1 MNRLAAQ
8 RLADAWRQCLRH
20 AHHMDHALSA
30 VRPTLP
36 LTAVSVG
43 ALDDESVQ
51 DWDQFVLRFTK
62 LQDAIGNRLFPS
74 LLDYLLEPSAE
85 QPMIDK
91 INRLEKLDFIE
102 RADRPGATRTWSGL
116 ALSCSARV
124 AGTN

>member
-1 MNRLAAQ
+1 MPGGSVCGMRTTWIMHCPQSSQAHVAAD
-8 RLADAWRQCLRH
+8 RCLSR
-20 AHHMDHALSA
+20 
-30 VRPTLP
+30 
-36 LTAVSVG
+36 G

-91 INRLEKLDFIE
+91 
-102 RADRPGATRTWSGL
+102 L
-116 ALSCSARV
+116 ALV
-124 AGTN
+124 M

>member
-1 MNRLAAQ
+1 MSAACAPHGSCTV
-8 RLADAWRQCLRH
+8 R
-20 AHHMDHALSA
+20 SP

-51 DWDQFVLRFTK
+51 DWDQFILRFTK